1 MKQHGFSLIEVL
13 VALFILAFL
22 GIAAGQSVFSALRSE
37 SRGDAA
43 RRTAAQIMIASAQQP
58 QGSAREIDRRG
69 LEFFS
74 EEVPATQFDGD
85 GVWLMQRWRDRSSGL
100 VAVSAH
106 HLSPS
111 EAE

>member
-43 RRTAAQIMIASAQQP
+43 RRTAAQILSTSAQQP
-58 QGSAREIDRRG
+58 DGDAKAIDRRG
-69 LEFFS
+69 LDYFS
-74 EEVPATQFDGD
+74 EELPATQLSGD
-85 GVWLMQRWRDRSSGL
+85 GVWLIQRWRDRSSGF
-100 VAVSAH
+100 VAVSAR
-106 HLSPS
+106 HLTASDGQ
-111 EAE
+111 